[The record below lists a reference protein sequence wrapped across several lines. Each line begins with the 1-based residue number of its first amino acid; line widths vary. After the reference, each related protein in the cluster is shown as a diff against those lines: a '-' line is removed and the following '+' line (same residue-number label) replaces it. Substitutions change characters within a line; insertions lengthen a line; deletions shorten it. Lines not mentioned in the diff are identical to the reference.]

1 MPSVVDICNR
11 ALDKLGHGAITS
23 LTDGTKAA
31 NLADRTWPIVRD
43 QTLRDHPWN
52 FAVARTVLAP
62 DSTTP
67 SWGFTYRHPLPSDFL
82 RLLEVRDLSSNE
94 YQVEGRNILADDDA
108 LYIRY
113 IKQVTDP
120 NQYDS
125 LFIDVAAARMAYEL
139 AESLTQ
145 SNTKRELAWNDYLDS
160 LDRAKR
166 VDGQENPPTVF
177 EEDSWINVR
186 Y

>member
-1 MPSVVDICNR
+1 MSSVVDVINR
-11 ALDKLGHGAITS
+11 ALDKLGYGAITS
-23 LTDGTKAA
+23 LEDGTKAA

-43 QTLRDHPWN
+43 QVLRDHPWN
-52 FAVARTVLAP
+52 FAVARSILAP

-67 SWGFTYRHPLPSDFL
+67 SWGFTYRHPLPSDLL
-82 RLLEVRDLSSNE
+82 RLLEIRDLSTGE
-94 YQVEGRNILADDDA
+94 YQLEGRAILADEDV

-113 IKQVTDP
+113 IKKITDP
-120 NQYDS
+120 NLYDA
-125 LFIDVAAARMAYEL
+125 LFIDVAAARLAYEM
-139 AESLTQ
+139 AEALTQ

-166 VDGQENPPTVF
+166 ADGQENPPTVF
-177 EEDSWINVR
+177 EEDSWIEVR